1 MSLVCYVWITH
12 ITTQCHEGRSAAL
25 PPCFSAKAASFRT
38 HRMLI
43 GLVFSATASRTCPDW
58 LRAGLCADEMQIQS
72 GAGKRLT
79 PRSEMAIHLQRKG
92 HRSSYD
98 ESAYLL
104 WNTVRYSLF
113 FPSNVCPFP
122 STFSMSGSLFCWAL
136 KTTEPI
142 SSLPLTSTLYGG
154 RIKHIWKRRGHVC
167 TDLNVSRLVGVVW
180 QISTGRR
187 AHRNPLLGRKQE
199 ESRRLIVKVSE
210 RRLWTHRWCFRGT
223 PNTVRRIILVVVHDK
238 VWRHA
243 QRTYLF
249 SSAVTL
255 VWLTELLEKW
265 SLTARC

>member
-1 MSLVCYVWITH
+1 MEACDSDFDPQWCIHMSLVCYVWITH
-12 ITTQCHEGRSAAL
+12 ITTQCHAGRSAAL

-113 FPSNVCPFP
+113 FPLQRLPISFHFQYERKFVLLSFEDYRTHLKSAFDFYSVWRTHQTHLKASGTCLHGFKCVA
-122 STFSMSGSLFCWAL
+122 FDRGSLTDKYW
-136 KTTEPI
+136 TTRTQESASWPQ
-142 SSLPLTSTLYGG
+142 TGG
-154 RIKHIWKRRGHVC
+154 
-167 TDLNVSRLVGVVW
+167 
-180 QISTGRR
+180 
-187 AHRNPLLGRKQE
+187 KQE
-199 ESRRLIVKVSE
+199 AYSESQREETVDAQMVFPWDAKY
-210 RRLWTHRWCFRGT
+210 GT
-223 PNTVRRIILVVVHDK
+223 
-238 VWRHA
+238 
-243 QRTYLF
+243 TYY
-249 SSAVTL
+249 SGCCS
-255 VWLTELLEKW
+255 
-265 SLTARC
+265 R